1 MVFISLTSENATN
14 LEFSPEIWFIN
25 SLQPGLD
32 NDAVLREEK
41 LIPRN
46 WGELDFRFLN
56 Q

>member
-1 MVFISLTSENATN
+1 MVFISLISENATN

-25 SLQPGLD
+25 SLRPGLD
-32 NDAVLREEK
+32 NDAVLREEE
-41 LIPRN
+41 LIPWN